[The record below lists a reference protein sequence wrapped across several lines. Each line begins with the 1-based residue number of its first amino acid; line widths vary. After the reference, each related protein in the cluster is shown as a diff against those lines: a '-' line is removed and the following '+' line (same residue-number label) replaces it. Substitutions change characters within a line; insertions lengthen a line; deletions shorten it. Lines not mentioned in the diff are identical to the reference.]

1 MDVQA
6 HSEIE
11 IQIRLTGVEAE
22 RLMAEAAR
30 QGISTVEMV
39 RAAIEAV
46 VSEAEAYPTARA
58 ERFARLREAAARN
71 AAYNRLSEAEADTLV
86 EAARSE
92 GRPLKKPR

>member
-11 IQIRLTGVEAE
+11 IQLRLTGDAAE

-30 QGISTVEMV
+30 QGISTAEMV
-39 RAAIEAV
+39 RAILEAFV
-46 VSEAEAYPTARA
+46 TEAEAYPAARA

-71 AAYNRLSEAEADTLV
+71 AAYNRLSEAEADELA
-86 EAARSE
+86 EATRSE
-92 GRPLKKPR
+92 SQPPRQPR

>member
-11 IQIRLTGVEAE
+11 IQIRLTGAEAE

-30 QGISTVEMV
+30 QGVPTAEIV
-39 RAAIEAV
+39 RAIIEAF
-46 VSEAEAYPTARA
+46 VSDAETYPAARA

-71 AAYNRLSEAEADTLV
+71 AAYNRLSDAEAETLV
-86 EAARSE
+86 QAARSE
-92 GRPLKKPR
+92 GQPPTKPR